1 MAESKNIAKE
11 AKEINYDSVVSKL
24 LGEDMSPEQEK
35 DWETYKRTYDE
46 ASEIKRNK

>member
-1 MAESKNIAKE
+1 MTEVKDVVKE
-11 AKEINYDSVVSKL
+11 ASELNYDSVVSKL

-35 DWETYKRTYDE
+35 DWEAYKRTYDE

>member
-1 MAESKNIAKE
+1 MTKVKDAVKE
-11 AKEINYDSVVSKL
+11 ASELNYDSVVSKL